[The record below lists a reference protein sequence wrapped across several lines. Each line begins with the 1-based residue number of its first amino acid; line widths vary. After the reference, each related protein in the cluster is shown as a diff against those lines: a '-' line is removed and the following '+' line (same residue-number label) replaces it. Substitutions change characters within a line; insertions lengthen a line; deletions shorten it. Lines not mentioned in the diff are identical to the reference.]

1 MNSDGFKK
9 ISTIEHGGLH
19 SKDDMEFQNPYF
31 VRDDAGLMAHIKR
44 KVMVMAWDIKFKVNH
59 LVNDVCSVLRFKR
72 SKFWKE
78 YTLCYCFFL
87 PMLSFN
93 DQVPS
98 NQVSPTC
105 TSTYVFIGLVVLIV
119 SAA

>member
-1 MNSDGFKK
+1 MNLDGFKK

-59 LVNDVCSVLRFKR
+59 LVNDVCSVLRFTR
-72 SKFWKE
+72 SKSME
-78 YTLCYCFFL
+78 RVHSMLLFF
-87 PMLSFN
+87 
-93 DQVPS
+93 
-98 NQVSPTC
+98 
-105 TSTYVFIGLVVLIV
+105 STYAVFQWP
-119 SAA
+119 SAIKSSKPHMYIHIRIYRACSFDS